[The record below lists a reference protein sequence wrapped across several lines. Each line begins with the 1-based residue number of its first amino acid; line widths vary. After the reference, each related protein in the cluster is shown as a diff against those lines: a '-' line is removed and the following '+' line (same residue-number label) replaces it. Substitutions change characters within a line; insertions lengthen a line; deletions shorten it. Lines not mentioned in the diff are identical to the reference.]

1 MQLEGFQKKYRAA
14 KRQAVT
20 QAVARLQQ
28 ATTQAV
34 DTLEAIMGDKDAP
47 AGSRVT
53 AAKTVLE
60 MAVKAVELDDLAA
73 RIEALERV
81 VLDERGTA

>member
-1 MQLEGFQKKYRAA
+1 
-14 KRQAVT
+14 
-20 QAVARLQQ
+20 
-28 ATTQAV
+28 
-34 DTLEAIMGDKDAP
+34 MGDKDAP